1 MDRVALA
8 FAALAGASLAMPLG
22 ADQPDQAGA
31 RGIDSRSTLARP
43 TRVAEVKRGEQVR
56 LEGVVVRV
64 VDRDEFRLSDGT
76 GSIPVR
82 LPWDGPSPVEV
93 GDDVRVVGVVDDDMT
108 FGLARPEVYA
118 TSIELPGGATMS
130 FQMDMAPVQP
140 AESSR
145 VAEPPSD
152 RTPIASLARGQSA
165 TIAGRVVRILDSDEF
180 RLEDESGSVR
190 VFIGERRRMT
200 VQVGD
205 QVVVAGTLDDDPW
218 PIRPEFYADSVM
230 LAEGPATEGHENRVA
245 GSSGSERRADDS
257 LAPTARP
264 EARTLVHDLR
274 PYEVVLIEGVVDRIT
289 DEDEFRLRDASGSV
303 RVYIGWRNRMPVARG
318 ERVSVVGIVDGL
330 GIGRLFRE
338 VYAYQI
344 TTSDGRVIELQE
356 NRRSASSASSV
367 ESSPAPKPAPA
378 LDGGEGP
385 SITPIAA
392 VRRGQTVAVRGTV
405 ARIRDTDEFVL
416 RDDSGSIRVY
426 IGWRNRMPVS
436 TGDDVT
442 VFGTADDDVFP
453 GFRPEIYADR
463 IVLPDGRRIALERG
477 GYRD

>member
-22 ADQPDQAGA
+22 ADQPNQDGA
-31 RGIDSRSTLARP
+31 RGIDSRSTVARP

-64 VDRDEFRLSDGT
+64 VDRDEFRLSDGS

-82 LPWDGPSPVEV
+82 LPWDGPSLVEV
-93 GDDVRVVGVVDDDMT
+93 GDDVCVVGVVDDDMT

-130 FQMDMAPVQP
+130 FQMDMAPAQP
-140 AESSR
+140 AEVSR

-230 LAEGPATEGHENRVA
+230 LAEGPATERREVRGAESSEDARRV
-245 GSSGSERRADDS
+245 DDS

-338 VYAYQI
+338 IYAYQI

-356 NRRSASSASSV
+356 NRRSASSV
-367 ESSPAPKPAPA
+367 EASPAPKPAPA
-378 LDGGEGP
+378 LDGGEAP

-392 VRRGQTVAVRGTV
+392 VRRGQTVAVRGAV

-477 GYRD
+477 GYGD